1 MQDAIIQLMNQFG
14 YWGIALLI
22 AVENIFPP
30 IPSEVILTFG
40 GFMTTYSEMNAWVVI
55 LFATAGALVGALVL
69 YAVGRFL
76 SPERLER
83 WITGKIGRA
92 LGFKSGDVQ
101 KATGWFSRRGKS
113 TVFFCRCIPIVRSL
127 ISIPAGTTK
136 MRLSTFLLYT
146 TAGTLIWNTLLVYL
160 GVFAGASW
168 EKILAYTDTYTTIT
182 LLAIFAV
189 LLVCALWFVKKRL
202 LHRKNDQNPEASVTD
217 GGEPSPDKGTDS
229 TRG

>member
-1 MQDAIIQLMNQFG
+1 MQDVIIQLMNQFG

-22 AVENIFPP
+22 AIENIFPP

-40 GFMTTYSEMNAWVVI
+40 GFMTTYTQMNAWGVI

-83 WITGKIGRA
+83 WLTGKIGRA
-92 LGFKSGDVQ
+92 LGFKPGDVQ
-101 KATGWFSRRGKS
+101 KATDWFSRRGKS

-136 MRLSTFLLYT
+136 MKLPTFLLYT

-168 EKILAYTDTYTTIT
+168 ERIVSYTDTYTTIT
-182 LLAIFAV
+182 LLIIIVILA
-189 LLVCALWFVKKRL
+189 VCAFWFVKKRL
-202 LHRKNDQNPEASVTD
+202 LHRKNEENKENSEICNVESSSSEDSD
-217 GGEPSPDKGTDS
+217 SDK
-229 TRG
+229 R